1 MAANKGQG
9 RSFAVFLVGLTV
21 ACAGLASWSGGFG
34 KVLLIIG
41 VVFVVMS
48 LMMAR
53 GIKPLEGKVAHRPS
67 PEGGKIMGALIALLG
82 WIVTVVGIQFV
93 TGTGGRIILAL
104 VGIATSLFG
113 LIVVLPAAY
122 NKNAI
127 WKT

>member
-1 MAANKGQG
+1 MAANKAQG

-21 ACAGLASWSGGFG
+21 ACAGLASWSGGMG
-34 KVLLIIG
+34 KLLLLVGIVL
-41 VVFVVMS
+41 VVVS

-53 GIKPLEGKVAHRPS
+53 SIKSLEGKVAQRPGG
-67 PEGGKIMGALIALLG
+67 EGGKFAGGLVALLG
-82 WIVTVVGIQFV
+82 WMVTVVGIQFV
-93 TGTGGRIILAL
+93 TGTSGRIVLAL

-113 LIVVLPAAY
+113 IIVVLPAAF

>member
-1 MAANKGQG
+1 MAANRGQG

-34 KVLLIIG
+34 KVLLIVG
-41 VVFVVMS
+41 VLVVVMS

-53 GIKPLEGKVAHRPS
+53 SIKPLEGKIAQRP
-67 PEGGKIMGALIALLG
+67 GGESGKFIGALFALLG

-93 TGTGGRIILAL
+93 PTTAGRIVLGL

-113 LIVVLPAAY
+113 IIVVLPAAF

>member
-34 KVLLIIG
+34 KVLLLVG
-41 VVFVVMS
+41 VVLVVMS

-53 GIKPLEGKVAHRPS
+53 GIKPLEGKIAQRPG
-67 PEGGKIMGALIALLG
+67 PEGAKIMGALIALLG

-104 VGIATSLFG
+104 FGIATSLFG

>member
-21 ACAGLASWSGGFG
+21 ACAGLASWSGGSG
-34 KVLLIIG
+34 KLLLIVG
-41 VVFVVMS
+41 VVGIVVS
-48 LMMAR
+48 LVMAL
-53 GIKPLEGKVAHRPS
+53 GIKSLEGKVAQRPG
-67 PEGGKIMGALIALLG
+67 PEGAKIMGALVALLG

-93 TGTGGRIILAL
+93 TGTGGRILLAL

-113 LIVVLPAAY
+113 IVVVLPAAF

>member
-21 ACAGLASWSGGFG
+21 ACAGVASWSGGSG
-34 KVLLIIG
+34 KVLLIVG
-41 VVFVVMS
+41 VLGIVVS
-48 LMMAR
+48 LVMAL
-53 GIKPLEGKVAHRPS
+53 GIKPQEGKVAQRPG
-67 PEGGKIMGALIALLG
+67 PEGAKIMGALVALLG
-82 WIVTVVGIQFV
+82 WVVTVVGIQFV
-93 TGTGGRIILAL
+93 TGTGGRILLAL

-113 LIVVLPAAY
+113 IVVVLPAAF

>member
-9 RSFAVFLVGLTV
+9 RSFAVFLVGLTLV
-21 ACAGLASWSGGFG
+21 AAGLASWSGFG
-34 KVLLIIG
+34 KVLLLIG

-53 GIKPLEGKVAHRPS
+53 GIKSLEGKVAQRPG
-67 PEGGKIMGALIALLG
+67 PEVGKIVGALVALLG

>member
-53 GIKPLEGKVAHRPS
+53 GIKPQEGRIAQRPG
-67 PEGGKIMGALIALLG
+67 PEGAKIMGALIALLG

>member
-21 ACAGLASWSGGFG
+21 ACAGLANWSGGSG
-34 KVLLIIG
+34 KLLLIVG
-41 VVFVVMS
+41 VVGIVVS
-48 LMMAR
+48 LVMAL
-53 GIKPLEGKVAHRPS
+53 GIKAQEGKIAQRPS
-67 PEGGKIMGALIALLG
+67 AEGPKIMGALVALLG
-82 WIVTVVGIQFV
+82 WVVTVVGIQFV
-93 TGTGGRIILAL
+93 TGTGGRILLAL

-113 LIVVLPAAY
+113 IIVVLPAAF

>member
-21 ACAGLASWSGGFG
+21 ACAGFATWAGSG
-34 KVLLIIG
+34 KLLLIAG
-41 VVFVVMS
+41 LVVMGVS
-48 LMMAR
+48 LMMAL
-53 GIKPLEGKVAHRPS
+53 GIKPQEGKVAQRPG
-67 PEGGKIMGALIALLG
+67 PEGAKIAGALVALLG
-82 WIVTVVGIQFV
+82 WVVTVVGIQFV
-93 TGTGGRIILAL
+93 TGTGGRILLAL

-113 LIVVLPAAY
+113 LIVVLPAAF

>member
-21 ACAGLASWSGGFG
+21 ACAGLASWSGGSG
-34 KVLLIIG
+34 KLLLIVG
-41 VVFVVMS
+41 VVGIVVS
-48 LMMAR
+48 LVMAL
-53 GIKPLEGKVAHRPS
+53 GIKSLEGKVAQRPG
-67 PEGGKIMGALIALLG
+67 PEGAKIMGALVALLG

-93 TGTGGRIILAL
+93 TGTGGRILLAL

-113 LIVVLPAAY
+113 LIVVLPAAF

>member
-21 ACAGLASWSGGFG
+21 ACAGLASWSGGSG
-34 KVLLIIG
+34 KLLLIVG
-41 VVFVVMS
+41 VVGIVVS
-48 LMMAR
+48 LVMAL
-53 GIKPLEGKVAHRPS
+53 GIKSQEGKVAQRPGS
-67 PEGGKIMGALIALLG
+67 EGAKITGALIALLG

-93 TGTGGRIILAL
+93 TGNSGRILLAL

-113 LIVVLPAAY
+113 IVVVLPAAL

>member
-21 ACAGLASWSGGFG
+21 ACAGLASWSGGSG
-34 KVLLIIG
+34 KLLLLVG
-41 VVFVVMS
+41 VVGIVVG
-48 LMMAR
+48 LVMAR
-53 GIKPLEGKVAHRPS
+53 SIKSLEGKTAQRP
-67 PEGGKIMGALIALLG
+67 GGESGKFMGALFALLG

-93 TGTGGRIILAL
+93 PSTGGRILLAL

-113 LIVVLPAAY
+113 IIVILPAAF

>member
-21 ACAGLASWSGGFG
+21 ACAGLASWSGGSG
-34 KVLLIIG
+34 KLLLVVGVL
-41 VVFVVMS
+41 VVAVSLVMA
-48 LMMAR
+48 L
-53 GIKPLEGKVAHRPS
+53 GIKPLEGKVAQRPG
-67 PEGGKIMGALIALLG
+67 PEGAKIMGALVALLG

-93 TGTGGRIILAL
+93 TGTGGRILLAL

-113 LIVVLPAAY
+113 IIVVLPAAF

>member
-21 ACAGLASWSGGFG
+21 ACAGLTSWSGGSG
-34 KVLLIIG
+34 KLLLILG
-41 VVFVVMS
+41 VLGIAVSLVMA
-48 LMMAR
+48 L
-53 GIKPLEGKVAHRPS
+53 GIKPLEGKVAQRPG
-67 PEGGKIMGALIALLG
+67 PEGAKIMGALVALLG

-93 TGTGGRIILAL
+93 TGTGGRILLAL

-113 LIVVLPAAY
+113 IIVVLPAAF

>member
-21 ACAGLASWSGGFG
+21 GCAGLASWSGGSG
-34 KVLLIIG
+34 KLLLIVG
-41 VVFVVMS
+41 LLVMAVS
-48 LMMAR
+48 LVMAL
-53 GIKPLEGKVAHRPS
+53 GIKPLEGKVAQRPG
-67 PEGGKIMGALIALLG
+67 PEGAKIMGALVALLG

-93 TGTGGRIILAL
+93 TGTGGRILLAL

-113 LIVVLPAAY
+113 IVVVLPAAF

>member
-34 KVLLIIG
+34 KVLLLVG
-41 VVFVVMS
+41 VVLVVMS

-53 GIKPLEGKVAHRPS
+53 GIKPQEGKIAQRPS
-67 PEGGKIMGALIALLG
+67 PEGAKIVGALIALLG

-93 TGTGGRIILAL
+93 TGTSGRIILAL
-104 VGIATSLFG
+104 VGIGTSLFG

>member
-9 RSFAVFLVGLTV
+9 RSFAVFLLGFTV
-21 ACAGLASWSGGFG
+21 ACAGAASWSGGMG
-34 KVLLIIG
+34 KLLLLVGIAG
-41 VVFVVMS
+41 VA
-48 LMMAR
+48 L
-53 GIKPLEGKVAHRPS
+53 GIKPLEGKTAYRPGPS
-67 PEGGKIMGALIALLG
+67 GGKFAGGLLALLG

-93 TGTGGRIILAL
+93 TSAGGRILLAL

-113 LIVVLPAAY
+113 IVVVLPAAF